1 MARVAGSRD
10 VQFALAN
17 LQGGASVREQELER
31 ELRAAHTRADEA
43 TRLWMLFAMSRGRLP
58 PGQ

>member
-17 LQGGASVREQELER
+17 LQGGSVREQELER
-31 ELRAAHTRADEA
+31 ELRAAHMRAEEA